1 MKRKVLLSVISI
13 LSYPWRLLPLSFREK
28 FFFLFFV
35 LESRGKSSENSLRR
49 MFALEDRLS
58 LVINERAL
66 ALGNGEHP
74 KHELTKYHQFFTS
87 NLTDCERIADLG
99 CGYGAVAR
107 SIALAHPNSTVVG
120 IDNDLF
126 RLNQA
131 RNSKNPSNLTFELL
145 DLHDISEKEFF
156 DGVVLSNVLE
166 HIENRVEFLKTI
178 MKKTRARKML
188 IRVPNFERHWSI
200 PLRKNLGINYFQ
212 DDDHKIEHTVAE
224 LTSEIYEAGFMVKE
238 FTTQWG
244 EIWAVCLSRND

>member
-1 MKRKVLLSVISI
+1 MRKILLDIISF
-13 LSYPWRLLPLSFREK
+13 LSYPWRLIPFSFRK
-28 FFFLFFV
+28 RFFFLFFV
-35 LESRGKSSENSLRR
+35 LESRGKSPESSLRR
-49 MFALEDRLS
+49 MFALEDSLS

-74 KHELTKYHQFFTS
+74 KHELTKYHQFFIS
-87 NLTDCERIADLG
+87 NLTDCKRIADLG

-120 IDNDLF
+120 IDNDLA

-131 RNSKNPSNLTFELL
+131 RSSKNPRNLTFELQ
-145 DLHDISEKEFF
+145 DLHEIREQELF

-178 MKKTRARKML
+178 IKKTHASRLL

-212 DDDHKIEHTVAE
+212 DDDHKIEHTIVE

-244 EIWAVCLSRND
+244 EIWAVCVGRND